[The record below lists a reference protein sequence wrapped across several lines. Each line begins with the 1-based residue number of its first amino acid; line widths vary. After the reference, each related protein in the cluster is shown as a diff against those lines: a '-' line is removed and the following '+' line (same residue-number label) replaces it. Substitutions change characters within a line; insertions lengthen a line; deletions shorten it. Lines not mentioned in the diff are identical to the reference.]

1 MKNGATISRPSKFSP
16 AITKLIGDNVALGLP
31 YALAAEAAGI
41 TYQTFND
48 WHKKGRIQNLENT
61 LSSINLFKN
70 ATRMRQRNVLNV
82 LMNLQKQEIA
92 RFVCG
97 F

>member
-1 MKNGATISRPSKFSP
+1 MKNGATMARPTKMTSG
-16 AITKLIGDNVALGLP
+16 ITKRIRDNIALGLP

>member
-1 MKNGATISRPSKFSP
+1 MARPTKMTP
-16 AITKLIGDNVALGLP
+16 NITKKIGDNIALGLS
-31 YALAAEAAGI
+31 YSLAAEAAGI